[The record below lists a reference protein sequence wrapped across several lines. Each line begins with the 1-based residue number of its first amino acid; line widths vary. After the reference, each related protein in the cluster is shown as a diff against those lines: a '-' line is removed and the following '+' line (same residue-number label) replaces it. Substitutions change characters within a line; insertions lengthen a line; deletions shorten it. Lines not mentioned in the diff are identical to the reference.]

1 MILMIAG
8 NIQDQFCFKDTPPK
22 RETVKSNEQSIDSNV
37 ENAASQIH
45 PNELKDCQEE
55 DEKEVI
61 KASKESRRIQ
71 ITCLLFSP
79 AILLSFS
86 TST

>member
-1 MILMIAG
+1 M
-8 NIQDQFCFKDTPPK
+8 
-22 RETVKSNEQSIDSNV
+22 ESNEQSIDSNV

-45 PNELKDCQEE
+45 PNELRDCQEE
-55 DEKEVI
+55 DEQEVI
-61 KASKESRRIQ
+61 KASKASRMTQ

-86 TST
+86 TSTKTEISACKPHEKLFRLLGSS